1 MEFYLSDILDIV
13 VEYIYRNKSKS
24 KLINSFYLPI
34 ISFININKKY
44 YRFDFCKKHIGLQ
57 YNFNDVNDVNDVND
71 DKTYIGL
78 CPPVRDINNII
89 DDYLIAI
96 KENHTLPVSFEP
108 ETFFEILNLLIS
120 LCKSIINKI
129 KKDIESNDKI
139 KSYHNELEL
148 WVQSDCFSFIKNKNP
163 QSETNYYFNI

>member
-57 YNFNDVNDVNDVND
+57 YNFNNVND
-71 DKTYIGL
+71 DNGL
-78 CPPVRDINNII
+78 RFVEQTEVCPPVRDII

-96 KENHTLPVSFEP
+96 KDNSILPVSFEP

-120 LCKSIINKI
+120 LCKSIIHKI
-129 KKDIESNDKI
+129 KNDIESNDKI

-148 WVQSDCFSFIKNKNP
+148 WVQNDCFSFIKNKNP